1 MVDHNNNIHRSHF
14 ANQLNESFIGQKVRI
29 GGWIE
34 DIRDIGRLAFVVVR
48 DVTGAIQAIV
58 TGDNLQLA
66 KKYSKTECRYYLRDG
81 PKE

>member
-1 MVDHNNNIHRSHF
+1 MADDNNNIHRSHF
-14 ANQLNESFIGQKVRI
+14 VNQLNESFVGQKVRI

-34 DIRDIGRLAFVVVR
+34 DIRDIGKLAFVVVR

-58 TGDNLQLA
+58 TGDNLRWQ
-66 KKYSKTECRYYLRDG
+66 KYSKTERSYYLRDG